1 MPTHLENEGVLVR
14 RAQAGDHEAF
24 TALVRQYERH
34 IYRLALNITKDPLDA
49 EDVLQEAFL
58 KAYSNM
64 KSFQGDSRFYTWLVR
79 IAVNEALMKLRR
91 RRSVPA
97 MVALDEPITD
107 GEDQEI
113 RRDLADWGDNPEQR
127 LGRIE
132 IGELVS
138 EAVAGLEAPYR
149 MVVMLR
155 DIEELSTE
163 ETAKALGLSIPA
175 VKSRLLRA
183 RLMLRNKLNRSFGR
197 RPGGHS

>member
-34 IYRLALNITKDPLDA
+34 IYRLALNITKDPTDA

-58 KAYSNM
+58 KAYSNL

-79 IAVNEALMKLRR
+79 IAVNEALMKLRKQ
-91 RRSVPA
+91 RSAPA
-97 MVALDEPITD
+97 MVALDEPISD

-113 RRDLADWGDNPEQR
+113 RHDLADWGDNPER
-127 LGRIE
+127 RFGKVELGEILSSAIE
-132 IGELVS
+132 
-138 EAVAGLEAPYR
+138 GLELPYR

-155 DIEELSTE
+155 DNEELSTE
-163 ETAKALGLSIPA
+163 ETAKSLGISIPA

-183 RLMLRNKLNRSFGR
+183 RLMLRNKLNRHFKKAI
-197 RPGGHS
+197 HA

>member
-24 TALVRQYERH
+24 AMLVRQYERH
-34 IYRLALNITKDPLDA
+34 IYRLALNITKDPTDA

-58 KAYSNM
+58 KAYSNLQ
-64 KSFQGDSRFYTWLVR
+64 SFQGDSRFYTWLVR
-79 IAVNEALMKLRR
+79 IAVNEALMKLRKQR
-91 RRSVPA
+91 AAPV

-107 GEDQEI
+107 GEGQEI

-127 LGRIE
+127 FGKVELGEILSAAIE
-132 IGELVS
+132 SLEL
-138 EAVAGLEAPYR
+138 PYR

-163 ETAKALGLSIPA
+163 ETAKALELSVPA

-183 RLMLRNKLNRSFGR
+183 RLMLRNKLSRHFNKAK
-197 RPGGHS
+197 HA

>member
-34 IYRLALNITKDPLDA
+34 IYRLALNITKDPTDA

-58 KAYSNM
+58 KAYSNL

-79 IAVNEALMKLRR
+79 IVVNEALMKLRKQ
-91 RRSVPA
+91 RSAPA
-97 MVALDEPITD
+97 MVALDEPISD

-127 LGRIE
+127 FGKVELGGILNAAIE
-132 IGELVS
+132 SLEL
-138 EAVAGLEAPYR
+138 PYR

-155 DIEELSTE
+155 DMEELSTE
-163 ETAKALGLSIPA
+163 ETAKALGISIPA
-175 VKSRLLRA
+175 AKSRLLRA
-183 RLMLRNKLNRSFGR
+183 RLMLRHKLNRHFKKAK
-197 RPGGHS
+197 HA